1 MLTVNAVG
9 IFFYKNNKYNFC
21 YIQKQVGGLVMNK
34 NVNYGNWVPEKCW
47 RCAMSLLPYSALPP
61 M

>member
-1 MLTVNAVG
+1 
-9 IFFYKNNKYNFC
+9 
-21 YIQKQVGGLVMNK
+21 MNK